1 MQVYLVGGAV
11 RDALLGRDV
20 KERDYVVVGATPE
33 QLISQGYQQVGKDFP
48 VFLHP
53 QSKEEYALA
62 RTERKQGQGYTGF
75 ICDFAPDV
83 TLEQDLVRR
92 DLTVN
97 AIAQAQDGSLVDPFS
112 GQQDLENRVLRH
124 VSDAFS
130 EDPLRI
136 LRVARFA
143 ARYHYLGFTIAP
155 ETQSLLTEMVKAG
168 ELNTLTAER
177 VWLECEKSLSDGA
190 FSEFL
195 NVLASIHGLY
205 VISPELE
212 SKWCDELYRTLQA
225 RFAYANEQQISDT
238 ALLFSQVTLALSSN
252 EIKAIASNIRLPNE
266 VRDLALF
273 SQTHQTSLSAEKP
286 TSETVFACFNQLDLW
301 RRPERFEQ
309 VLKTLE
315 VSHQQPVVCY
325 DSLKNAA
332 TQARAVNPQQFIAQG
347 IKGAEIKTA
356 LEQARLEI
364 IKGYFS

>member
-11 RDALLGRDV
+11 RDALLGRDI

-62 RTERKQGQGYTGF
+62 RTERKQGQGYNGF

-83 TLEQDLVRR
+83 TLEQDLIRR

-97 AIAQAQDGSLVDPFS
+97 AIAQAEDGSLIDPFS
-112 GQQDLENRVLRH
+112 GQQDLENRLLRH

-143 ARYHYLGFTIAP
+143 ARYHYLSFTIAP
-155 ETQSLLTEMVKAG
+155 ETKALLIDMVKAG

-195 NVLASIHGLY
+195 NVLASIGGLH
-205 VISPELE
+205 VVSAELE
-212 SKWCDELYRTLQA
+212 EKWCDELYNTLQA
-225 RFAYANEQQISDT
+225 RFAYANKLQINDI
-238 ALLFSQVTLALSSN
+238 AVLFSQVTLSLSSD
-252 EIKAIASNIRLPNE
+252 EINTIATSIRLPNE

-273 SQTHQTSLSAEKP
+273 SQIHQTTLSAEKP
-286 TSETVFACFNQLDLW
+286 TSEAIFSSFNQLDLW

-309 VLKTLE
+309 VLKVLE
-315 VSHQQPVVCY
+315 VSHQQSVACY
-325 DSLKNAA
+325 ESIIKAA
-332 TQARAVNPQQFIAQG
+332 AQARAVNPQQFIAQG

-356 LEQARLEI
+356 LEQARLEV
-364 IKGYFS
+364 IKNYFS

>member
-1 MQVYLVGGAV
+1 M
-11 RDALLGRDV
+11 
-20 KERDYVVVGATPE
+20 
-33 QLISQGYQQVGKDFP
+33 
-48 VFLHP
+48 
-53 QSKEEYALA
+53 
-62 RTERKQGQGYTGF
+62 
-75 ICDFAPDV
+75 
-83 TLEQDLVRR
+83 
-92 DLTVN
+92 
-97 AIAQAQDGSLVDPFS
+97 
-112 GQQDLENRVLRH
+112 LRH

-155 ETQSLLTEMVKAG
+155 ETKALLIDMVKAK

-177 VWLECEKSLSDGA
+177 VWLECEKSLNDGA

-195 NVLASIHGLY
+195 NVLASIGGLH
-205 VISPELE
+205 VISSELE

-225 RFAYANEQQISDT
+225 RFAYANKLQVSDT
-238 ALLFSQVTLALSSN
+238 SLLFSQVTLALSSD
-252 EIKAIASNIRLPNE
+252 EIKAMASKIRIPNE

-273 SQTHQTSLSAEKP
+273 SQTHQTTLSAEKP
-286 TSETVFACFNQLDLW
+286 SSEAVFSCFNQLDLW

-309 VLKTLE
+309 VLKVLE
-315 VSHQQPVVCY
+315 ISQQQPVASY
-325 DSLKNAA
+325 DSLVNAA

>member
-11 RDALLGRDV
+11 RDTLLGREV

-33 QLISQGYQQVGKDFP
+33 QLIEQGYQQVGKDFP

-53 QSKEEYALA
+53 HSKEEYALA

-83 TLEQDLVRR
+83 TLEQDLMRR

-124 VSDAFS
+124 VSEAFS

-155 ETQSLLTEMVKAG
+155 ETKTLLINMVKAG
-168 ELNTLTAER
+168 ELATLTAER
-177 VWLECEKSLSDGA
+177 IWLECEKSLSDGA
-190 FSEFL
+190 FAEFL
-195 NVLASIHGLY
+195 NTLANIGGLH
-205 VISPELE
+205 VVSNELE
-212 SKWCDELYRTLQA
+212 SKCCDELYRTLQA
-225 RFAYANEQQISDT
+225 RFAYANEQQINDT
-238 ALLFSQVTLALSSN
+238 ALLFSQVTLALSSD
-252 EIKAIASNIRLPNE
+252 EIKTIATNIRLPNE

-273 SQTHQTSLSAEKP
+273 SQAHQQVLRAEKP
-286 TSETVFACFNQLDLW
+286 TSEAIFSCFNQLDLW

-309 VLKTLE
+309 VLKVLE
-315 VSHQQPVVCY
+315 ISQQQPVASYELLV
-325 DSLKNAA
+325 KVAE
-332 TQARAVNPQQFIAQG
+332 QARAVNPQQFIAQG
-347 IKGAEIKTA
+347 VKGAAIKTA
-356 LEQARLEI
+356 LEQARLEVI
-364 IKGYFS
+364 NSYFS